1 MPYKGDNL
9 MAVKRTNR
17 SAALRSLHE
26 QGAMSRKRLAE
37 NIRLTPAAITKI
49 VAEMMEE
56 GLVQEGPSLPSG
68 GAGRREVL
76 VELRPQARCAL
87 GLLINRGQA
96 ILSGVWMDG
105 EVIFSEELS
114 LPVPAPADE
123 TVARLCARLTALARE
138 NGLESERLLG
148 VGIAVRGVTE
158 ADGRTVRNSFGALD
172 QADYPLAERVEAC
185 MGLPAVMANNVRALF
200 AAQMFLSRD
209 LELRSQFFL
218 RCEYGIGGSLAID
231 RRIWR
236 GGTEQCAEIGHIPV
250 VTRGGKPCS
259 CGKSGC
265 LETIASPAA
274 IREDALALLSKGEAP
289 LLEAM
294 LRGKAPESLSVGQVL
309 EAARNGDAAVAALVD
324 RAVGCLAA
332 ALKSVIYVIDPEK
345 IVLYGRLFE
354 NSYYLARLKAELR
367 VGVDAGHNVTVE
379 KSRYNERLE
388 PCAAALLVVQTF
400 LEKGGM
406 AL

>member
-1 MPYKGDNL
+1 MPYTGDNL
-9 MAVKRTNR
+9 MDVKRTNR

-49 VAEMMEE
+49 VGEMLEE

-68 GAGRREVL
+68 SAGRREVL

-96 ILSGVWMDG
+96 ILSGVWLDG
-105 EVIFSEELS
+105 SVIFAEEHA
-114 LPVPAPADE
+114 LPIPAPADE
-123 TVARLCARLTALARE
+123 TVERLCARLMALARE
-138 NGLESERLLG
+138 NGLTGERLLG
-148 VGIAVRGVTE
+148 VGVAGRGVTA
-158 ADGRTVRNSFGALD
+158 ADGRSVRNSFGALD
-172 QADYPLAERVEAC
+172 RANYPLAERVERC
-185 MGLPAVMANNVRALF
+185 TGLPAVMANNVRALF

-209 LELRSQFFL
+209 RELRSQFFL
-218 RCEYGIGGSLAID
+218 RCEYGIGGSLSID

-236 GGTEQCAEIGHIPV
+236 GSTEQCAEIGHIPV
-250 VTRGGKPCS
+250 VPRGGKPCS

-274 IREDALALLSKGEAP
+274 LCEDALDLLRRGEAP
-289 LLEAM
+289 VLANM
-294 LRGKAPESLSVGQVL
+294 LPDGVPEQLSIGEVL
-309 EAARNGDAAVAALVD
+309 EAARNGDAAVGALVD
-324 RAVGCLAA
+324 RAVSSLAM

-354 NSYYLARLKAELR
+354 NSYYLSRLMTALR
-367 VGVDAGHNVTVE
+367 EGVDAGHSVAVE

-388 PCAAALLVVQTF
+388 PCAAALLVVQDW
-400 LEKGGM
+400 LDRGG
-406 AL
+406 L